1 MLAFSLKFVLE
12 NISVYLRSS
21 TLVIGIAMVTVAM
34 VTVGGGCECVVVL
47 CALVRCE
54 GVVEGGECGV
64 VEGEGVTS

>member
-1 MLAFSLKFVLE
+1 
-12 NISVYLRSS
+12 
-21 TLVIGIAMVTVAM
+21 MVTVTVVTVAT

-64 VEGEGVTS
+64 VEGEGVAS